1 MEYNVGDCLVSKT
14 SVIKILGKSSKKIY
28 HVSKFSNEFSK
39 RSEGYYNSYQLRKY
53 FTRCDSTAVDKA
65 LKLINLN
72 YSVVKSIVTN
82 SKAKHFGKS
91 GVSINARG
99 YVLNRKLASYRHA
112 QIEVFY
118 SGFIR
123 VSYQP
128 WPSWGIVPIYA
139 HEYDRLLR
147 YLSVLHANLK
157 ELWQNTKIP

>member
-1 MEYNVGDCLVSKT
+1 MKYNISDCFVSKNCIIQIKNKIGKMYGVIKFSKAFSERSYT
-14 SVIKILGKSSKKIY
+14 YYNAYQLEKYFVKCESTPINKAIKLISLNCSVIK
-28 HVSKFSNEFSK
+28 N
-39 RSEGYYNSYQLRKY
+39 
-53 FTRCDSTAVDKA
+53 
-65 LKLINLN
+65 
-72 YSVVKSIVTN
+72 IVNN
-82 SKAKHFGKS
+82 SKAKHFGKN
-91 GVSINARG
+91 GVSINSRG
-99 YVLNRKLASYRHA
+99 YILNRKLTNYRYA

-128 WPSWGIVPIYA
+128 RPSWDIVPIYA